1 MQQRKN
7 SNAFIDFFWGRYF
20 VLCYSTILFGIS
32 VFCFFYSVWFII
44 PTTIFGLL
52 SFIGWKDFSQK
63 NMEFWLTIQ
72 FWADFDIY
80 WKVSD
85 LNSDNIFGKMTLT
98 NFHTQETKERWFI
111 REQRMK
117 WLPDLLAL
125 LIKCTKK
132 ILVGLTTQCPCHIED
147 KNFRIKL
154 NGKRHTTCRF

>member
-7 SNAFIDFFWGRYF
+7 SNVFLIFFGDA
-20 VLCYSTILFGIS
+20 ILFYATQRFCS
-32 VFCFFYSVWFII
+32 VSACWLSLQCLVFYPSSHIWLTKLYRMERFFA
-44 PTTIFGLL
+44 
-52 SFIGWKDFSQK
+52 K
-63 NMEFWLTIQ
+63 NMEFWLTIR

-98 NFHTQETKERWFI
+98 NFHTQETKERWCI
-111 REQRMK
+111 KEQRMK

-132 ILVGLTTQCPCHIED
+132 TLVGLTTQCVHA
-147 KNFRIKL
+147 
-154 NGKRHTTCRF
+154 T